1 MVEKKVAIITGAGR
15 GLGEAVAK
23 DLLGK
28 GFSVVLADLN
38 KIDIYKY
45 KVNSQFNDSS
55 NIMSHQVD
63 VSNREEVKRM
73 FASAFKRFKQID
85 YLINFAGINRDA
97 PFIEMTDEDWDSVV
111 SVHLKGTFI
120 CCQEFVKCKTDGN
133 GHIINVSA
141 ACGIQGRINGANFC
155 SAKAG
160 ILAFTKCI
168 ALELSPRIQVNCL
181 IPSAVDTPEVRERY
195 KLDTKEGFDSVVKG
209 IPMGRLGNTEDV
221 TQMVNCILSS
231 NFTTGSTFFVNGGEY
246 MS

>member
-1 MVEKKVAIITGAGR
+1 MDQNKIALITGAGR
-15 GLGEAVAK
+15 GLGAAVSEYMYSHGIRVILV
-23 DLLGK
+23 DN
-28 GFSVVLADLN
+28 N
-38 KIDIYKY
+38 KIDLK
-45 KVNSQFNDSS
+45 KFSPKNG
-55 NIMSHQVD
+55 NIQSYQVD
-63 VSNREEVKRM
+63 VSKRAEVKKM

-120 CCQEFVKCKTDGN
+120 CCQEFAKLKSQSTR
-133 GHIINVSA
+133 HIINVSA
-141 ACGIQGRINGANFC
+141 ACGIQGRKNGVNFC

-160 ILAFTKCI
+160 VLAFTKCL
-168 ALELSPRIQVNCL
+168 ALELSPKIQVNCL

-209 IPMGRLGNTEDV
+209 IPMGRLGKTEDV
-221 TQMVNCILSS
+221 TQMINCILTS
-231 NFTTGSTFFVNGGEY
+231 NFTTGSTFYVNGGEY

>member
-1 MVEKKVAIITGAGR
+1 MVDKKVAIITGAGR

-28 GFSVVLADLN
+28 GISVVVADMN

-45 KVNSQFNDSS
+45 KVNSQFNDSA
-55 NIMSHQVD
+55 NIMFHQVD
-63 VSNREEVKRM
+63 VSKRVEVKRM

-97 PFIEMTDEDWDSVV
+97 SFIEMTDEDWDSVV

-120 CCQEFVKCKTDGN
+120 CCQEFAKLKSQSTR
-133 GHIINVSA
+133 HIINVSA
-141 ACGIQGRINGANFC
+141 ACGIQGRKNGVNFC

-160 ILAFTKCI
+160 VLALTKCL

-209 IPMGRLGNTEDV
+209 IPMGRLGKTEDV
-221 TQMVNCILSS
+221 TQMINCILSS
-231 NFTTGSTFFVNGGEY
+231 NFTTGSTFYVNGGEY

>member
-28 GFSVVLADLN
+28 GISVVVADLN

-63 VSNREEVKRM
+63 VSKRVEVKRM

-120 CCQEFVKCKTDGN
+120 CCQEFAKLKSQSTR
-133 GHIINVSA
+133 HIINVSA
-141 ACGIQGRINGANFC
+141 ACGIQGRKNGVNFC

-160 ILAFTKCI
+160 VLAFTKCL
-168 ALELSPRIQVNCL
+168 ALELSPKIQVNCL

-195 KLDTKEGFDSVVKG
+195 KLDTKEGFDSVVNG
-209 IPMGRLGNTEDV
+209 IPMGRLGKTEDV
-221 TQMVNCILSS
+221 THMINCILSS
-231 NFTTGSTFFVNGGEY
+231 NFSTGSTFYVNGGEY

>member
-1 MVEKKVAIITGAGR
+1 MVDKKVAIITGAGR
-15 GLGEAVAK
+15 GLGEAVAR

-28 GFSVVLADLN
+28 GISVVVADMN
-38 KIDIYKY
+38 KINIYKY
-45 KVNSQFNDSS
+45 KVNSQFNDSA
-55 NIMSHQVD
+55 NIMSYQVD
-63 VSNREEVKRM
+63 VSKRMEVKKM
-73 FASAFKRFKQID
+73 FASAYERFKQID

-97 PFIEMTDEDWDSVV
+97 PFIEMTDEDWDSVI

-120 CCQEFVKCKTDGN
+120 CCQEFVKLKSQGN

-141 ACGIQGRINGANFC
+141 ACGIQGRKNGVNFC

-160 ILAFTKCI
+160 VLAFTKCL

-195 KLDTKEGFDSVVKG
+195 NLDTKEGFDSVVKG
-209 IPMGRLGNTEDV
+209 IPMGRLGKTEDV
-221 TQMVNCILSS
+221 TQMINCILSS
-231 NFTTGSTFFVNGGEY
+231 NFTTGSTFYVNGGEY

>member
-1 MVEKKVAIITGAGR
+1 MGEKKVALVTGAGS
-15 GLGEAVAK
+15 GLGDAVTRYFLSK
-23 DLLGK
+23 DMC
-28 GFSVVLADLN
+28 VVVADIN
-38 KIDIYKY
+38 KIDVNKY
-45 KVNSQFNDSS
+45 YNNSES
-55 NIMSHQVD
+55 NGFESIMSHQVD
-63 VSNREEVKRM
+63 VSNRVEVKEM
-73 FASAFKRFKQID
+73 FESSLKKFKQID
-85 YLINFAGINRDA
+85 YLINFAGINRDT
-97 PFIEMTDEDWDSVV
+97 PFLDMTDEDWDSVI

-120 CCQEFVKCKTDGN
+120 CCQEFVKCNTDGN

-141 ACGIQGRINGANFC
+141 ACGIQGRKNGANFC

-221 TQMVNCILSS
+221 TQMINCILSS

-246 MS
+246 MN

>member
-1 MVEKKVAIITGAGR
+1 MNKMKVVIITGAGR
-15 GLGEAVAK
+15 GLGESVAI
-23 DLLGK
+23 DLLSK
-28 GFSVVLADLN
+28 GMCVVIADVH
-38 KIDIYKY
+38 KVDIIKFNN
-45 KVNSQFNDSS
+45 NSEFISS
-55 NIMSHQVD
+55 DNIMSHQVD
-63 VSNREEVKRM
+63 VSKRVEVKRM

-120 CCQEFVKCKTDGN
+120 CCQEFVKLKSQGN

-141 ACGIQGRINGANFC
+141 ACGIQGRKNGANFC

-160 ILAFTKCI
+160 ILAFTKCL

-195 KLDTKEGFDSVVKG
+195 KLDTKEGYDSVVNG
-209 IPMGRLGNTEDV
+209 IPMGRLGKTEDV
-221 TQMVNCILSS
+221 THMINCILSS
-231 NFTTGSTFFVNGGEY
+231 NFSTGSTFYVNGGEY

>member
-1 MVEKKVAIITGAGR
+1 MVDKKVAIITGAGR

-28 GFSVVLADLN
+28 GISVVVADMN

-45 KVNSQFNDSS
+45 KVNSQFNDSA
-55 NIMSHQVD
+55 NIMFHQVD
-63 VSNREEVKRM
+63 VSKRVEVKRM

-97 PFIEMTDEDWDSVV
+97 SFIEMTDEDWDSVV

-120 CCQEFVKCKTDGN
+120 CCQEFAKLKSQSTR
-133 GHIINVSA
+133 HIINVSA
-141 ACGIQGRINGANFC
+141 ACGIQVRKNGVNFC

-160 ILAFTKCI
+160 VLALTKCL

-181 IPSAVDTPEVRERY
+181 IPSAVNTPEVRERY

-209 IPMGRLGNTEDV
+209 IPMGRLGKTEDV
-221 TQMVNCILSS
+221 TQMINCILSS
-231 NFTTGSTFFVNGGEY
+231 NFTTGSTFYVNGGEY

>member
-15 GLGEAVAK
+15 GLGESVAR
-23 DLLGK
+23 DLLSRGMC
-28 GFSVVLADLN
+28 VVIADVN
-38 KIDIYKY
+38 KVDIKKY
-45 KVNSQFNDSS
+45 NNNSEFFISN

-63 VSNREEVKRM
+63 VSNRVEVKGM

-97 PFIEMTDEDWDSVV
+97 PFIEMTDADWDSVI

-120 CCQEFVKCKTDGN
+120 CCQEFVKCKSQGN

-141 ACGIQGRINGANFC
+141 ACGIQGRKNGANFC

-160 ILAFTKCI
+160 ILALTKCL

-195 KLDTKEGFDSVVKG
+195 KLDTKEGFDSVVNG
-209 IPMGRLGNTEDV
+209 IPMGRLGKTEDV

-231 NFTTGSTFFVNGGEY
+231 SFTTGATFYVNGGEY

>member
-1 MVEKKVAIITGAGR
+1 MDQNKIALITGAGR
-15 GLGEAVAK
+15 GLGAAVSEYMYSHGIRVILV
-23 DLLGK
+23 DN
-28 GFSVVLADLN
+28 N
-38 KIDIYKY
+38 KIDLK
-45 KVNSQFNDSS
+45 KFSPKNG
-55 NIMSHQVD
+55 NIQSYQVD
-63 VSNREEVKRM
+63 VSKRAEVKKM

-120 CCQEFVKCKTDGN
+120 CCQEFAKLKSQSTR
-133 GHIINVSA
+133 HIINVSA
-141 ACGIQGRINGANFC
+141 ACGIQGRKNGVNFC

-160 ILAFTKCI
+160 VLAFTKCL
-168 ALELSPRIQVNCL
+168 ALELSPKIQVNCL

-209 IPMGRLGNTEDV
+209 IPMGRLGKTEDV
-221 TQMVNCILSS
+221 TQMINCILSS
-231 NFTTGSTFFVNGGEY
+231 NFTTGSTFYVNGGEY

>member
-1 MVEKKVAIITGAGR
+1 MVDKKVAIITGAGR
-15 GLGEAVAK
+15 GLGEAVAR

-28 GFSVVLADLN
+28 GISVVVADMN
-38 KIDIYKY
+38 KINIYKY
-45 KVNSQFNDSS
+45 KVNSQFNDSA
-55 NIMSHQVD
+55 NIMSYQVD
-63 VSNREEVKRM
+63 VSKRMEVKKM
-73 FASAFKRFKQID
+73 FASAYERFKQID

-97 PFIEMTDEDWDSVV
+97 PFIEMTDEDWDSVI

-120 CCQEFVKCKTDGN
+120 CCQEFVKLKSQGN

-141 ACGIQGRINGANFC
+141 ACGIQGRKNGVNFC

-160 ILAFTKCI
+160 VLAFTKCL

-195 KLDTKEGFDSVVKG
+195 NLDTKEGFDSVVKG
-209 IPMGRLGNTEDV
+209 IPMGRLGKTEDV
-221 TQMVNCILSS
+221 TQMINCILTS
-231 NFTTGSTFFVNGGEY
+231 NFTTGSTFYVNGGEY

>member
-1 MVEKKVAIITGAGR
+1 MVDKKVAIITGAGR

-28 GFSVVLADLN
+28 GISVVVADMN

-45 KVNSQFNDSS
+45 KVNSQFNDSA
-55 NIMSHQVD
+55 NIMFHQVD
-63 VSNREEVKRM
+63 VSKRVEVKRM

-120 CCQEFVKCKTDGN
+120 CCQEFAKLKSQSTR
-133 GHIINVSA
+133 HIINVSA
-141 ACGIQGRINGANFC
+141 ACGIQGRKNGVNFC

-160 ILAFTKCI
+160 VLALTKCL

-181 IPSAVDTPEVRERY
+181 IPSAVNTPEVRERY

-209 IPMGRLGNTEDV
+209 IPMGRLGKTEDV
-221 TQMVNCILSS
+221 TQMINCILSS
-231 NFTTGSTFFVNGGEY
+231 NFTTGSTFYVNGGEY

>member
-1 MVEKKVAIITGAGR
+1 LVDKKVAIITGAGR

-28 GFSVVLADLN
+28 GISVVVADMN

-45 KVNSQFNDSS
+45 KVNSQFNDSA
-55 NIMSHQVD
+55 NIMFHQVD
-63 VSNREEVKRM
+63 VSKRVEVKRM

-97 PFIEMTDEDWDSVV
+97 SFIEMTDEDWDSVV

-120 CCQEFVKCKTDGN
+120 CCQEFAKLKSQSTR
-133 GHIINVSA
+133 HIINVSA
-141 ACGIQGRINGANFC
+141 ACGIQGRKNGVNFC

-160 ILAFTKCI
+160 VLALTKCL

-181 IPSAVDTPEVRERY
+181 IPSAVNTPEVRERY

-209 IPMGRLGNTEDV
+209 IPMGRLGKTEDV
-221 TQMVNCILSS
+221 TQMINCILSS
-231 NFTTGSTFFVNGGEY
+231 NFTTGSTFYVNGGEY

>member
-1 MVEKKVAIITGAGR
+1 MDQNKVALITGAGR
-15 GLGEAVAK
+15 GLGAAVSEYMYSHRMRV
-23 DLLGK
+23 LL
-28 GFSVVLADLN
+28 VDNN
-38 KIDIYKY
+38 KIDLKNFGP
-45 KVNSQFNDSS
+45 KNE
-55 NIMSHQVD
+55 NIHSYQVD
-63 VSNREEVKRM
+63 VSKRVQVKKM

-120 CCQEFVKCKTDGN
+120 CCQEFAKLKSQSTR
-133 GHIINVSA
+133 HIINVSA
-141 ACGIQGRINGANFC
+141 ACGIQGRKNGVNFC

-160 ILAFTKCI
+160 VLAFTKCL

-195 KLDTKEGFDSVVKG
+195 NLDTKEGFDSVVKG
-209 IPMGRLGNTEDV
+209 IPMGRLGKTEDV
-221 TQMVNCILSS
+221 TQMINCILSS
-231 NFTTGSTFFVNGGEY
+231 NFTTGSTFYVNGGEY

>member
-1 MVEKKVAIITGAGR
+1 MVDKKVAIITGAGR
-15 GLGEAVAK
+15 GLGEAVAR

-28 GFSVVLADLN
+28 GISVVVADMN
-38 KIDIYKY
+38 KINIYKY
-45 KVNSQFNDSS
+45 KVNSQFNDSA
-55 NIMSHQVD
+55 NIMSYQVD
-63 VSNREEVKRM
+63 VSKRMEVKKM
-73 FASAFKRFKQID
+73 FASAYERFKQID

-97 PFIEMTDEDWDSVV
+97 PFIEMTDEDWDSVI

-120 CCQEFVKCKTDGN
+120 CCQEFVKLKSQGN

-141 ACGIQGRINGANFC
+141 ACGIQGRKNGVNFC

-160 ILAFTKCI
+160 VLAFTKCL

-195 KLDTKEGFDSVVKG
+195 NLDTKEGFDSVVKG
-209 IPMGRLGNTEDV
+209 IPMGRLGKTEDV
-221 TQMVNCILSS
+221 TQMINCILSS

>member
-1 MVEKKVAIITGAGR
+1 MDQNKIALITGAGR
-15 GLGEAVAK
+15 GLGAAVSEYMYSHGIRVILV
-23 DLLGK
+23 DN
-28 GFSVVLADLN
+28 N
-38 KIDIYKY
+38 KIDLK
-45 KVNSQFNDSS
+45 KFSPKNG
-55 NIMSHQVD
+55 NIQSYQVD
-63 VSNREEVKRM
+63 VSKRVEVKRM

-97 PFIEMTDEDWDSVV
+97 PFLEMTDEDWDSVV

-120 CCQEFVKCKTDGN
+120 CCQEFAKLKSQSTR
-133 GHIINVSA
+133 HIINVSA
-141 ACGIQGRINGANFC
+141 ACGIQGRKNGVNFC

-160 ILAFTKCI
+160 VLAFTKCL

-195 KLDTKEGFDSVVKG
+195 NLDTKKGFDSVVKG
-209 IPMGRLGNTEDV
+209 IPMGRLGKTEDV
-221 TQMVNCILSS
+221 TQMINCILSS